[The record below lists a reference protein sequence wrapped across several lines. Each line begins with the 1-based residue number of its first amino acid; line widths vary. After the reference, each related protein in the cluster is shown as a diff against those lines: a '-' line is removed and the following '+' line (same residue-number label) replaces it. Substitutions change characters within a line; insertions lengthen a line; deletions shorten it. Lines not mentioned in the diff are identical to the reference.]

1 MIVACVFYEEGC
13 EGHEVLEKIFPTSKS
28 AQKYIDNLSEIFYK
42 KDDYRIEEMDVEE

>member
-1 MIVACVFYEEGC
+1 MIVACVFCEEGF
-13 EGHEVLEKIFPTSKS
+13 EHEVLEKIFSTSKS